1 MEMMKKR
8 VYGILG
14 ISSIMSNWNADF
26 SGYPKSI
33 SNGRV
38 FGSDKAF
45 KYPMKKMWEN
55 QGEKVL
61 YIKSLK
67 VDKGVLIPKTLKE
80 RYEQLFPEKK
90 LDKNTET
97 IEVIKNLFKAID
109 VKNFGATFAYKEDK
123 DISITISITG
133 AVQIGQGFNFYDE
146 SSTEVQ
152 DILSPFRDPKGKQ
165 NKETKENEEAKNST
179 LGTKIVSDEAHYF
192 YPFNINP
199 LAYKEFVELEI
210 TDGYTEEDYLK
221 FKETAL
227 SSATSFAT
235 NSKVGCD
242 NEFGLFIE
250 TEEDFYLPTLT
261 QYIKFE
267 KGEEKNKIILNLS
280 TVLKGVENHIKNI
293 EIYYN
298 PVTTEI
304 VTDISNCKL
313 INILTKKEV

>member
-1 MEMMKKR
+1 MEMKKR

-14 ISSIMSNWNADF
+14 VSSIMANWNADF
-26 SGYPKSI
+26 SGEPKSI
-33 SNGRV
+33 SNGRI

-67 VDKGVLIPKTLKE
+67 IDKGSLIPKTLKE

-97 IEVIKNLFKAID
+97 IEVIKNLFKATD
-109 VKNFGATFAYKEDK
+109 VKNFGATFAEEGNN
-123 DISITISITG
+123 ISITG

-146 SSTEVQ
+146 TNTEVQ
-152 DILSPFRDPKGKQ
+152 DILSPFRDPKGKV
-165 NKETKENEEAKNST
+165 NKETNESEDAKNST

-192 YPFNINP
+192 YPFNINT
-199 LAYKEFVELEI
+199 LAYKEFIDLGI
-210 TDGYTEEDYLK
+210 TEGYTEEDYSK

-227 SSATSFAT
+227 SATTSYAT

-261 QYIKFE
+261 KYIKFE
-267 KGEEKNKIILNLS
+267 KNEDKNKIVLNLNTILS
-280 TVLKGVENHIKNI
+280 GVEKFIKNI

-298 PVTTEI
+298 PATTELI
-304 VTDISNCKL
+304 VDVACKK

>member
-1 MEMMKKR
+1 MEMKKR

-14 ISSIMSNWNADF
+14 VSSIMANWNADF
-26 SGYPKSI
+26 SGEPKSI
-33 SNGRV
+33 SNGRI

-67 VDKGVLIPKTLKE
+67 IDKGSLIPKTLKE

-97 IEVIKNLFKAID
+97 IEVIKNLFKATD
-109 VKNFGATFAYKEDK
+109 VKNFGATFAEEGNN
-123 DISITISITG
+123 ISITG

-146 SSTEVQ
+146 TNTEVQ
-152 DILSPFRDPKGKQ
+152 DILSPFRDPKGKV
-165 NKETKENEEAKNST
+165 NKETNESEDAKNST

-199 LAYKEFVELEI
+199 LAYKEFIDLGI
-210 TDGYTEEDYLK
+210 TEGYTEEDYSK

-227 SSATSFAT
+227 SATTSYAT

-250 TEEDFYLPTLT
+250 TEEDFYLPT
-261 QYIKFE
+261 
-267 KGEEKNKIILNLS
+267 
-280 TVLKGVENHIKNI
+280 VDV
-293 EIYYN
+293 
-298 PVTTEI
+298 
-304 VTDISNCKL
+304 DCKK